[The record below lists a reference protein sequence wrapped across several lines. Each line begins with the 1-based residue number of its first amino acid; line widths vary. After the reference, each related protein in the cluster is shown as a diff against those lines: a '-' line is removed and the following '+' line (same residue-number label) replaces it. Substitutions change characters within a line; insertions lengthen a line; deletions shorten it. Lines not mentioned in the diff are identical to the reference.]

1 AGRGET
7 LPRPPTQ
14 TAAGGTTLPRARAAA
29 EARRAGAA
37 CGSPPLGR
45 RGFGPRRMSSYGRQG
60 GVESMRTADAL
71 LLVSVQIETQEALAE
86 IGEIVTIPG
95 LDGVVVGP
103 YDLSCS
109 MGKPSELTDPEIRA
123 ATRRIEG
130 AARPAGL

>member
-1 AGRGET
+1 DIGAEGII
-7 LPRPPTQ
+7 LPQVRS
-14 TAAGGTTLPRARAAA
+14 AA
-29 EARRAGAA
+29 EVRRAVAA
-37 CGSPPLGR
+37 CRYPPLGR

-123 ATRRIEG
+123 AIRRIVGE
-130 AARPAGL
+130 ARAAGLYVGMGMGPA